1 MALGNFYLTD
11 AGNALLAKAQT
22 GAELKIT
29 RAQIGEGTRPAETTY
44 ANSTALVK
52 PVKYLSIVSKTES
65 SGQAKITVQFTN
77 SGVGRAFNW
86 TEFGLWA
93 ADPDYPD
100 DRSHDILYGT
110 AYAGDAPVPI
120 ESGLTEFVFNVII
133 KTGAATSL
141 NVLVDSSLVY
151 MTLEELDAM
160 RGGPNG
166 IAELGEDGKVPA
178 GQLPEMDYD
187 PAGSAAGVQANLT
200 SHINNKSNPH
210 GVSPSQIGAV
220 PTTRKVNNKA
230 LSADV
235 SLSAADVG
243 AIPSAQKGTA
253 GGVAS
258 LGSDGKV
265 PAGQLPEMDYDPA
278 GSAAGVQ
285 ANLTS
290 HINNK
295 SNPHGVSPSQIGAV
309 PTTRKVNNK
318 ALSADVSLSAADVGA
333 LPITGGTLSGNLTGK
348 YITGTWLQAT
358 AITDLNAVAT
368 RFAVIDGS
376 GWLYYRSAAEMLSD
390 LGVNDAIQAAIG
402 NAMAASY

>member
-110 AYAGDAPVPI
+110 AYAGEAPVPI

-141 NVLVDSSLVY
+141 EVLVDSSLVY

-160 RGGPNG
+160 RGVPNG

-187 PAGSAAGVQANLT
+187 PAGSAQGVQNNLNT
-200 SHINNKSNPH
+200 HTKNKSNPH
-210 GVSPSQIGAV
+210 GV
-220 PTTRKVNNKA
+220 T
-230 LSADV
+230 
-235 SLSAADVG
+235 AAQAG
-243 AIPSAQKGTA
+243 AIPTSQKGAA

-278 GSAAGVQ
+278 GSAQGVQ
-285 ANLTS
+285 NNLNT
-290 HINNK
+290 HTKNK
-295 SNPHGVSPSQIGAV
+295 SNPHGVTAAQIGAV

-318 ALSADVSLSAADVGA
+318 ALSADVSLSAVDVGA
-333 LPITGGTLSGNLTGK
+333 LPISGGTLTGNLTGK

-358 AITDLNAVAT
+358 AITDLNAAAT

-390 LGVNDAIQAAIG
+390 LGVNDAIQSAIGAAI
-402 NAMAASY
+402 AASY

>member
-243 AIPSAQKGTA
+243 A
-253 GGVAS
+253 
-258 LGSDGKV
+258 
-265 PAGQLPEMDYDPA
+265 
-278 GSAAGVQ
+278 
-285 ANLTS
+285 
-290 HINNK
+290 
-295 SNPHGVSPSQIGAV
+295 
-309 PTTRKVNNK
+309 
-318 ALSADVSLSAADVGA
+318 